1 MALYRRRK
9 QRVASSASA
18 MADRAVS
25 LPPTADY
32 RQQSQRNWWSFWGAR
47 GSRPAV
53 GSYLMDAQ
61 PEHVILFLIVLL
73 ITTTSPTVATAVVR
87 GANCTEESLA
97 GGEWNGE
104 LKCILII
111 IPLTISFL
119 IILLVIKFRWC
130 APLGGRN
137 SKLTT
142 AASGGAIQC
151 RRYVVSGFPRNLRTR
166 EDTTNLI

>member
-1 MALYRRRK
+1 
-9 QRVASSASA
+9 

-25 LPPTADY
+25 LPPTADC

-61 PEHVILFLIVLL
+61 PEHVILFLIILL
-73 ITTTSPTVATAVVR
+73 VTTISPTVAIAAVR

-111 IPLTISFL
+111 IPLTTNVISFL

-130 APLGGRN
+130 APLAGWTEQQINHRCQWR
-137 SKLTT
+137 SYTMQT
-142 AASGGAIQC
+142 ICCEWFS
-151 RRYVVSGFPRNLRTR
+151 S
-166 EDTTNLI
+166 